1 MTTIENFVFQDAA
14 TATGNGNLLYVNKG
28 DVVTLEIYG
37 TATSG
42 TVLFEAKMPSG
53 AYYSIRGI
61 RLSDYTIAN
70 QSIALGELWEL
81 NAENFVAIRA
91 RISAVNGGYISVI
104 GKVVNSNG

>member
-1 MTTIENFVFQDAA
+1 MTNIENFVFQNAA
-14 TATGNGNLLYVNKG
+14 TATGNGNLLRVNKG
-28 DVVTLEIYG
+28 DIVTLEIYG

-42 TVLFEAKMPSG
+42 TVLFEALMPSG

-81 NAENFVAIRA
+81 NAENFIAIRA
-91 RISAVNGGYISVI
+91 RISAISGGYISVTS
-104 GKVVNSNG
+104 KVVNSNG